1 MTPQFDS
8 YKPSKPPAGQKPS
21 GHWNVRSPNSSM
33 GAIDMLERDRF
44 ELLSAYLDGEVTASE
59 RQQVEKWLDTDPA
72 VQRLYQRLL
81 RLRQNFQGMPTP
93 PVSQPV
99 EQTVEQV
106 FARLDRRPK
115 RALVLWGG
123 GAVAAVLIGALTS
136 LIPGNEGFLPQLAQ
150 SPEAE
155 SSSAAVMIA
164 LDQPVVS
171 IPRAAVP
178 ANPSLKPNSSSNLHE
193 ILRDGRELN

>member
-8 YKPSKPPAGQKPS
+8 YKPSKPPVGQKS
-21 GHWNVRSPNSSM
+21 SADWNVRSSNSSM
-33 GAIDMLERDRF
+33 GAMDMLKRDRF

-81 RLRQNFQGMPTP
+81 KLRQNFQGMPT

-115 RALVLWGG
+115 RALALWGG
-123 GAVAAVLIGALTS
+123 GAVAAVLIGAFTS
-136 LIPGNEGFLPQLAQ
+136 LIPGNEGLLPQLAQ

-155 SSSAAVMIA
+155 PTSAAVMIA

-171 IPRAAVP
+171 IPKVAVP
-178 ANPSLKPNSSSNLHE
+178 ANPSLKLNSSGNLHE
-193 ILRDGRELN
+193 ILREGRELN

>member
-8 YKPSKPPAGQKPS
+8 HKPSKPPVGQKPS
-21 GHWNVRSPNSSM
+21 AHWNVRSSNSSM
-33 GAIDMLERDRF
+33 GAMDMLKRDRF

-72 VQRLYQRLL
+72 IQGLYQRLL
-81 RLRQNFQGMPTP
+81 KLRQNFQGMPI

-115 RALVLWGG
+115 RALILWGG
-123 GAVAAVLIGALTS
+123 GAVAAVLIGAFTS
-136 LIPGNEGFLPQLAQ
+136 LISGNEGLLPQLAQ

-155 SSSAAVMIA
+155 PSSAAVMIA

-171 IPRAAVP
+171 IPKVAVP
-178 ANPSLKPNSSSNLHE
+178 ANPSVNPNSSGNLHQ
-193 ILRDGRELN
+193 ILREGREIN